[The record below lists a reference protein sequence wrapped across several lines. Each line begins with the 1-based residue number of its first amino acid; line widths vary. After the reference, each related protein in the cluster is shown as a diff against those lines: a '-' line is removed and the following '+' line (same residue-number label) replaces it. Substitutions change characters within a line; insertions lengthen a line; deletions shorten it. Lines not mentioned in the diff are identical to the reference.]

1 VRMSELSARSG
12 LPVATIKYYLRE
24 GLLPPGRPTAPN
36 QAEYDEAHLRRLR
49 LVRVLIEV
57 GDLGISAVRAVV
69 DALADETI
77 PLHDL
82 LGTAHYA
89 LGPPVPEEA
98 DSEEAREALAEVDGF
113 LERLGWQV
121 SPEAPACRA
130 LASALVALR
139 RLGRDV
145 DASDFEPYARVADD
159 IAAWELE
166 RTPDARGATRSEIV
180 EFAVIGTVV
189 YEAALVALR
198 RLAQEH
204 RSAAKFG
211 TR

>member
-1 VRMSELSARSG
+1 MAELSARSG
-12 LPVATIKYYLRE
+12 LPVATIKYYQRE
-24 GLLPPGRPTAPN
+24 RLLPPGRPTAPN
-36 QAEYDEAHLRRLR
+36 QAEYGDGHVRRLR

-57 GDLGISAVRAVV
+57 GGLGIAAVRAVV
-69 DALADETI
+69 DALADETV
-77 PLHDL
+77 PLHEL

-98 DSEEAREALAEVDGF
+98 NSGEATAAAAEVQTFLDG
-113 LERLGWQV
+113 LGWRV
-121 SPEAPACRA
+121 SREAPARRA

-145 DASDFEPYARVADD
+145 DASVFEPYARVADD

-166 RTPDARGATRSEIV
+166 RIPDERRATRTEIV
-180 EFAVIGTVV
+180 ESAVIGTVV
-189 YEAALVALR
+189 YEAVLVALR

-204 RSAAKFG
+204 RSAARFG
-211 TR
+211 TV